1 MDRDPAGRDEPAA
14 AVLRRIRVISAFG
27 YVAFAAFTLIFNGF
41 HAFLG
46 LTCSAAV
53 VMINFLWLEQIVNA
67 VLQPSPRLRA
77 WKLLLR
83 SLARYALLGAAI
95 SVAIFVV
102 HFDAFGVL
110 LGFSILVVGIMGEA
124 VISAVRSGAD

>member
-1 MDRDPAGRDEPAA
+1 VAAEADPPAA
-14 AVLRRIRVISAFG
+14 VTRRIRIISAG
-27 YVAFAAFTLIFNGF
+27 AYVVFIIPAVMHGGRQGFFA
-41 HAFLG
+41 
-46 LTCSAAV
+46 LTCTAAV
-53 VMINFLWLEQIVNA
+53 TMINFLWLEQIVNA

-102 HFDAFGVL
+102 HFDALSVL

-124 VISAVRSGAD
+124 LVSVVRSFAD

>member
-1 MDRDPAGRDEPAA
+1 MAAETDESAR
-14 AVLRRIRVISAFG
+14 VTRRIRIISIAAWAVFIVPAVIHAG
-27 YVAFAAFTLIFNGF
+27 LHGF
-41 HAFLG
+41 LA
-46 LTCSAAV
+46 LTCTGAV
-53 VMINFLWLEQIVNA
+53 TMINFLWLEQIVNA

-83 SLARYALLGAAI
+83 SLARYALLGAAS

-102 HFDAFGVL
+102 HFDALSVL

-124 VISAVRSGAD
+124 VVSAVNSAAN